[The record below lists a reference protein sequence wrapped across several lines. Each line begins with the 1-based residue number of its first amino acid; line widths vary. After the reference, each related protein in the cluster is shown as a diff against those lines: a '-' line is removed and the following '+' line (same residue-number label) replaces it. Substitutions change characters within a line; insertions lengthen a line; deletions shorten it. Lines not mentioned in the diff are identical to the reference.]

1 MNDCIFCKIAEG
13 VIPSSK
19 VYEDDVMLAFRDINP
34 QAPVHV
40 LVIPKTHIASLDEVA
55 AENSDIVKK
64 IFEKI
69 PEIASLAGVTNGY
82 RLISNCGEDACQ
94 TVKHLHFHILG
105 GKKMSENMA

>member
-1 MNDCIFCKIAEG
+1 MNDCIFCKIVAG

-19 VYEDDVMLAFRDINP
+19 VYEDDTMLAFRDINP

-40 LVIPKTHIASLDEVA
+40 LVIPKLHIASLDDVT
-55 AENSDIVKK
+55 AENSEVVKC

-69 PEIASLAGVTNGY
+69 SHIASLAGVENGY

-105 GKKMSENMA
+105 GCKMSESMV